1 MRGIQIVKM
10 KRRKNIISSDTDNDD
25 QDDKIK
31 STFVKMLKRTEQ
43 QIIEAENRK
52 KIAVDTYNRD
62 LQQLHKDFERLSN
75 IIKKL

>member
-1 MRGIQIVKM
+1 
-10 KRRKNIISSDTDNDD
+10 
-25 QDDKIK
+25 
-31 STFVKMLKRTEQ
+31 MLKRTEQ
-43 QIIEAENRK
+43 QITEAENRK

>member
-25 QDDKIK
+25 QEDKIK

>member
-1 MRGIQIVKM
+1 M

-31 STFVKMLKRTEQ
+31 NTFVKMLKRTEQ

>member
-1 MRGIQIVKM
+1 M
-10 KRRKNIISSDTDNDD
+10 KRRKNIISSDTDNDHN
-25 QDDKIK
+25 QEDKIK

-75 IIKKL
+75 IIKNL